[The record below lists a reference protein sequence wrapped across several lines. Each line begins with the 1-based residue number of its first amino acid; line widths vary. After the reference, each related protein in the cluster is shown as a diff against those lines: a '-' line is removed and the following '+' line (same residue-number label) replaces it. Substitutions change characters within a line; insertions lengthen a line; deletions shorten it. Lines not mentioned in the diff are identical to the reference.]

1 MPERGPRLWKEGP
14 GSPLEETP
22 EAMEDIPP
30 AGTGPGMSAETAEA
44 VRGIVLTGSRCR
56 SRCWS
61 ARGSACRCS
70 CGGENHGAMGPGGKL
85 PKASSGGKGVQ
96 TLLWPVPED
105 GGGGCPSAKQDR
117 TPTRSNIKKENE
129 SMSHEA
135 PDLEKFL
142 SGENG
147 ENGDAI
153 LKIEYL
159 ASPYSHPHS
168 GVRKARARAAEA
180 VATEMIG
187 RHMAVFSPVVYT
199 GAIQEHNGFSPPE
212 GWYRFDLHFLAVAGG
227 LTVLEI
233 PGWKQSRGILI
244 EMGFARG
251 LELPISRM
259 GWPEIRK
266 LLEQETVETLERWR
280 VGSGADGE

>member
-1 MPERGPRLWKEGP
+1 
-14 GSPLEETP
+14 
-22 EAMEDIPP
+22 
-30 AGTGPGMSAETAEA
+30 MSAETAEA
-44 VRGIVLTGSRCR
+44 VRGIVLAGSRCR

-70 CGGENHGAMGPGGKL
+70 CGGENHGAMGAGGKL
-85 PKASSGGKGVQ
+85 PTASSGGKGVQ

-105 GGGGCPSAKQDR
+105 AETARSVKQVGSGRARGHRGSGCLR
-117 TPTRSNIKKENE
+117 RGTRPDIKKENK

-142 SGENG
+142 SGE
-147 ENGDAI
+147 DAGSI
-153 LKIEYL
+153 RKIEYL

-199 GAIQEHNGFSPPE
+199 GAIQERNAFSPPE

-251 LELPISRM
+251 LELPVSRM

-266 LLEQETVETLERWR
+266 LLELEQGTVQTLERWR
-280 VGSGADGE
+280 EGSGADGE